1 VTPEELRRRLAMHTW
16 TSHNIR
22 LGADLTTLPG
32 APDFIE
38 TDSRLASILRTLS
51 LLYHRRLA
59 GLRAADLGCLEGG
72 FALALA
78 QHGME
83 VLGVEARQTN
93 LEKALLLKEY
103 FALPNLTFVRDDI
116 KRFTR
121 ERYGTFDVV
130 LALGILYHL
139 DAPVSWLRQLSELT
153 RGVLVIESHYAP
165 ADEPAFAALHPQFRQ
180 RLGPLETLEEDDE
193 VYEGRWFL
201 EYDEDADEDRERHV
215 WSSYSNR
222 RSFWLTKESLLRA
235 ALRGECDALWEQH
248 DYSAASYRLH
258 NLASARGLFFAIRS
272 RNVLARTN
280 AAPGT
285 AP

>member
-1 VTPEELRRRLAMHTW
+1 VTREELQRRLAMQAW

-22 LGADLTTLPG
+22 LAPDLTTLPG
-32 APDFIE
+32 APDFLK
-38 TDSRLASILRTLS
+38 TDARLTSILRTLS
-51 LLYHRRLA
+51 LLYQRRLA
-59 GLRAADLGCLEGG
+59 ELRAADLGCLEGG

-103 FALPNLTFVRDDI
+103 FALPNLTFVRDDV
-116 KRFTR
+116 KRFTQ

-139 DAPVSWLRQLSELT
+139 DAPVSWLHQLSELT
-153 RGVLVIESHYAP
+153 RGALVIESHYAP
-165 ADEPAFAALHPQFRQ
+165 ADDPAFAMLHPQFKQ
-180 RLGPLETLEEDDE
+180 RLGPIETMEANGD

-201 EYDEDADEDRERHV
+201 EYEEDADRDRESHV
-215 WSSYSNR
+215 WSSYSNC

-235 ALRGECDALWEQH
+235 VLRGGFDALWEQH
-248 DYSAASYRLH
+248 DYSAASYRLY
-258 NLASARGLFFAIRS
+258 NLSSARGLFYAIRS
-272 RNVLARTN
+272 QNVLARPK